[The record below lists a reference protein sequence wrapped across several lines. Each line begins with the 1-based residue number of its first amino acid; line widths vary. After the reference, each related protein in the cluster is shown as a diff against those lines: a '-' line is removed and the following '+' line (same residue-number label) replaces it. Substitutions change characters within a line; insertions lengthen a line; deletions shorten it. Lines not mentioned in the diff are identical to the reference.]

1 MSKAAILRAR
11 LAQDGV
17 IAAPG
22 IYDHISLLV
31 AQSVGFEA
39 LYASGYWGTA
49 SAMGEPDV
57 GIAGMSD
64 FVRTFGGF
72 AARSEA
78 PLIADADT
86 GFGSLANLA
95 HAVRGYQ
102 AAGIAAMQIED
113 QPFPKICGHVGRAV
127 SAPKEEMLTRI
138 AVALEARGDG
148 DMLIIARTD
157 ARRSEGIDAA
167 IDRLDAYGKAGA
179 DIVFLEAP
187 QSADEVAMAA
197 KALAKPLMLN
207 AAPAA
212 AMPVL
217 EPAQYEALGAKIVIY
232 PSGAPLAA
240 AAAAQGFYEALQ
252 QGRATSDGPPA
263 YDFGAISKLLGMDD
277 IIALQDRHAGA

>member
-1 MSKAAILRAR
+1 MSKGKILRER
-11 LAQDGV
+11 LAQPGI

-31 AQSVGFEA
+31 AQDVGFEA

-49 SAMGEPDV
+49 SSMGEPDV
-57 GIAGMSD
+57 GIAGMAD
-64 FVRTFGGF
+64 FLRTFGGF
-72 AARSEA
+72 AARSKA

-86 GFGSLANLA
+86 GFGSIANLA

-102 AAGIAAMQIED
+102 AAGIAGMQIED
-113 QPFPKICGHVGRAV
+113 QPCPKICGHVGRAV
-127 SAPKEEMLTRI
+127 SVPKEEMLTRI

-167 IDRLDAYGKAGA
+167 IERLVAYAQAGA
-179 DIVFLEAP
+179 DVVFLEAP
-187 QSADEVAMAA
+187 QSEEEVAQAA
-197 KALAKPLMLN
+197 QALNKTLMLN

-232 PSGAPLAA
+232 PSGAPLTAA
-240 AAAAQGFYEALQ
+240 AAAESFYKALKA
-252 QGRATSDGPPA
+252 GRATSSGPEA
-263 YDFGAISKLLGMDD
+263 YDFGAMSTLLGMDD
-277 IIALQDRHAGA
+277 IIALQDRHGSA